1 MVSLN
6 YQLSKINTK
15 FKKVETEEERLA
27 ELVPRAL
34 FELKN
39 AIVCMNIK
47 KLRDEIKK
55 AGKEKD
61 TVRITELMSEITVLN
76 GVKAALAKQLGER
89 IISPL

>member
-1 MVSLN
+1 MVSEK
-6 YQLSKINTK
+6 YQLSKIHTK
-15 FKKVETEEERLA
+15 FQKVETEEERLA

-61 TVRITELMSEITVLN
+61 TVRITELMSEITALN

>member
-1 MVSLN
+1 
-6 YQLSKINTK
+6 
-15 FKKVETEEERLA
+15 
-27 ELVPRAL
+27 
-34 FELKN
+34 
-39 AIVCMNIK
+39 MNIK

-61 TVRITELMSEITVLN
+61 TARITELMSEITALN

>member
-1 MVSLN
+1 MVSEK
-6 YQLSKINTK
+6 YQLSKIHTK
-15 FKKVETEEERLA
+15 FQKVETEEERLA